1 MWERILPALP
11 LLLLFLLGY
20 LLRKIS
26 FFDESGLKVQGAV
39 FGERLGR
46 ISGPEFAIQGGRKK
60 GARKRRSSD
69 RLVVS
74 YFSRLILYTH
84 Q

>member
-26 FFDESGLKVQGAV
+26 FFDEGGLKALKRV
-39 FGERLGR
+39 
-46 ISGPEFAIQGGRKK
+46 
-60 GARKRRSSD
+60 RRSALPAIVQAFG
-69 RLVVS
+69 RLS
-74 YFSRLILYTH
+74 STGPIWSSSRDLLGVRVCSSSPSR
-84 Q
+84 